1 MNKTRR
7 FIKTILN
14 LLEVNSC
21 KAEQKRFAL
30 SSSIKVGGCEGNLFT
45 VPSGNQRH
53 KHVFLYYAK
62 L

>member
-7 FIKTILN
+7 FIKSILN
-14 LLEVNSC
+14 LLEGNYC
-21 KAEQKRFAL
+21 RAEQKRFAP
-30 SSSIKVGGCEGNLFT
+30 SSSIKEGNLFT